1 MAVIPIAHLFAP
13 PVIEF
18 SESISC
24 LRSAPCQ
31 QRFERRTHVIRRIL
45 MENNAPA
52 RFVQLE
58 RINAESNSEHRGKQ
72 LVRMVKCPRPGSVHQ
87 MTGEVFNC
95 ARGKGVLA
103 GFDVDTVHD
112 DEIVVPRRN
121 ECVHSKRPSWKGFRN
136 SRIRQPPS
144 LRLDTE

>member
-1 MAVIPIAHLFAP
+1 NRARVPLVFVRRVEGKAAYRVFDADEVLEFERNEIWRTHQEQVVGNDLRIDAACRDSMAVIPIAHLFAP

-72 LVRMVKCPRPGSVHQ
+72 LVRMVKC
-87 MTGEVFNC
+87 
-95 ARGKGVLA
+95 
-103 GFDVDTVHD
+103 
-112 DEIVVPRRN
+112 
-121 ECVHSKRPSWKGFRN
+121 
-136 SRIRQPPS
+136 
-144 LRLDTE
+144 